1 MNVARGCGYVQHYRE
16 RGNMVCLCSYHSIG
30 MEPDRER
37 GTVVR
42 GHGYAVVM
50 GMEPTGRGGLLLGGV
65 AMLPLRWNLQLCRR
79 GRILIG
85 ALP

>member
-1 MNVARGCGYVQHYRE
+1 
-16 RGNMVCLCSYHSIG
+16 

-42 GHGYAVVM
+42 GHSYAVVM

-65 AMLPLRWNLQLCRR
+65 AMLPLRWEPTTLQER
-79 GRILIG
+79 GNFDRG
-85 ALP
+85 HCHSNTCPYVPPHH